1 MVNTNKGHKG
11 NMGGE
16 ALMSYK
22 GPTNS
27 DFTFTLKLIPS

>member
-1 MVNTNKGHKG
+1 
-11 NMGGE
+11 MGGE

-27 DFTFTLKLIPS
+27 DFTFTLKLLPSWHYMLKLFNAC